1 MSIDMESSEVKKW
14 KEEATKEQ
22 QEYFEFL
29 GKCGLLK
36 YKPSDY
42 NNLKRKIGYA
52 IFGTPTEEPN
62 EISNDFTGYPKKQ
75 LNHINAVFDLIKE
88 QKKKHNDK
96 LNIWVSFLFVSGKVG
111 NDHIRI
117 PLIRMPESDSMFK
130 RDCFIFIDSCP
141 RVYKRWQDYL
151 DNNRLPD
158 CVMCYPRNG
167 IYSESFGSL
176 QLDFGISPAGKIGMK
191 VVQGFDI
198 AGTIVG
204 MAAAGVGIAALFVPI
219 AWPIAATALAATV
232 SSGGYAAGRSI
243 HTLVDRGTHKQSI
256 GLDNAE
262 SRNCWLGIG
271 GSVIGIASGGAVAAA
286 AKMAQAGETVA
297 LAGQIAMKS
306 VTATSCIVNALGV
319 ANGLANIVVK
329 VIDAEP
335 VSSLDIFQ
343 FSSSILF
350 FTNSVISTHQAH
362 TLINSI
368 GRSGTGEYTG
378 TMTQMMSRISK
389 FAENTKNTFTG
400 VVELSQYEGLTG
412 FVIGSSSIMNSPS
425 VQQSFLTVCKWIYTK
440 FVEITKCLLKGVI
453 TMAKYMYEVGCLLN
467 NLWESWNKEID
478 EVVEKI
484 CKAFGVKHW
493 SDIIIEGSRI
503 LTECEPSKI
512 REIAGTIISET
523 RAIKINNKPVEYSDR
538 TRITAG
544 INASDRAVEEPV
556 PGPSRQMHSF
566 HESVNE
572 ETQTA
577 LSGDEIFNIQAKFV
591 ELQHCKSLPD
601 FLRYMKFVC
610 KFVKAEVDKERN
622 NYDEMLRMVREYSP
636 DVNIEDF
643 NKKYGISGNPDSHF
657 FHKVLNKFT
666 SRDGDGFFMLK
677 LAYDSENA
685 CMSAQE
691 QENERF
697 CENEECAFDYFYNK
711 TGLAPN
717 GFLNKDQ
724 FCELATELTEHL
736 CDEFN
741 VTIEENG
748 NTSVLQ
754 INGGQTVIAVQS
766 YLEGGKVSG
775 IVCMHR
781 SAL

>member
-1 MSIDMESSEVKKW
+1 MPINEESSEMKKW
-14 KEEATKEQ
+14 KEIAIRDQ
-22 QEYFEFL
+22 QEFFKSSRKSEL
-29 GKCGLLK
+29 VE
-36 YKPSDY
+36 YKPSNY
-42 NNLKRKIGYA
+42 INLKRNIGFA
-52 IFGTPTEEPN
+52 FSDLPTEEPN
-62 EISNDFTGYPKKQ
+62 ESNDFTGYPKKQ
-75 LNHINAVFDLIKE
+75 LKHINAVFDLIKK
-88 QKKKHNDK
+88 QKEKHNDK
-96 LNIWVSFLFVSGKVG
+96 LNIQLDFIYVFLKVG
-111 NDHIRI
+111 NDHIKVS
-117 PLIRMPESDSMFK
+117 LIRMPESDCLNK
-130 RDCFIFIDSCP
+130 RDGFIFIDSCP
-141 RVYKRWQDYL
+141 RLYKGWQDYL

-167 IYSESFGSL
+167 IYSEINNSL
-176 QLDFGISPAGKIGMK
+176 QLDFSISPAGKIGMK
-191 VVQGFDI
+191 VVQGLDV
-198 AGTIVG
+198 AATIVG
-204 MAAAGVGIAALFVPI
+204 LVAAGVRIIALFTPVPLPI
-219 AWPIAATALAATV
+219 ASTATVGTV

-243 HTLVDRGTHKQSI
+243 HTLVDRSRHKQSI

-271 GSVIGIASGGAVAAA
+271 GSAIGIASGGAVAAA
-286 AKMAQAGETVA
+286 AKMAQAGETVS

-306 VTATSCIVNALGV
+306 ITATSCIVNALGV

-329 VIDAEP
+329 VIDDEP
-335 VSSLDIFQ
+335 LSTLDIFQ
-343 FSSSILF
+343 FSSSVLF
-350 FTNSVISTHQAH
+350 FTCSVISTYQAK
-362 TLINSI
+362 TLLNSI
-368 GRSGTGEYTG
+368 SKGENVTK
-378 TMTQMMSRISK
+378 MMSRISE
-389 FAENTKNTFTG
+389 FASNTEETFTG
-400 VVELSQYEGLTG
+400 VVELSQCEGLTG
-412 FVIGSSSIMNSPS
+412 FIIGNTSIMNSPS
-425 VQQSFLTVCKWIYTK
+425 VQQSFLTLWKWTCTK
-440 FVEITKCLLKGVI
+440 IDKLTKSLLKGVI
-453 TMAKYMYEVGCLLN
+453 TTTKYMHKVGCLLY

-493 SDIIIEGSRI
+493 SDIVIEGSRI

-512 REIAGTIISET
+512 REIAGTIISEI
-523 RAIKINNKPVEYSDR
+523 RAMNINNIPVEYSDR

-556 PGPSRQMHSF
+556 PGPRQMRSF

-643 NKKYGISGNPDSHF
+643 NKKYGICGSPGGHF

-666 SRDGDGFFMLK
+666 SKDGDGFFMLK
-677 LAYDSENA
+677 LAYDSKNA
-685 CMSAQE
+685 CLSAQE

-697 CENEECAFDYFYNK
+697 CENEDCAIDYFYNK

-724 FCELATELTEHL
+724 FCELATELTEKH
-736 CDEFN
+736 CDESN

-781 SAL
+781 SALQ